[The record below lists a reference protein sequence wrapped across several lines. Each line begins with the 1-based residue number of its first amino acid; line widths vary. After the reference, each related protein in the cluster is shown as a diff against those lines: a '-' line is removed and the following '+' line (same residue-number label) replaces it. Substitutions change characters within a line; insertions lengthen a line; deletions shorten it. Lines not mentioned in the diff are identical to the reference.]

1 MGDFVIDIASN
12 VLRLELWQL
21 QMDVDKKLN
30 ELQEKKKINTT
41 QNVMISC
48 MVREII
54 KQMIKKYPE
63 RRFLDATEKRE

>member
-12 VLRLELWQL
+12 VLRLELMQL

-30 ELQEKKKINTT
+30 ELQERKKINTM

-48 MVREII
+48 MVRKLIEGT
-54 KQMIKKYPE
+54 IKKYPE
-63 RRFLDATEKRE
+63 RRF